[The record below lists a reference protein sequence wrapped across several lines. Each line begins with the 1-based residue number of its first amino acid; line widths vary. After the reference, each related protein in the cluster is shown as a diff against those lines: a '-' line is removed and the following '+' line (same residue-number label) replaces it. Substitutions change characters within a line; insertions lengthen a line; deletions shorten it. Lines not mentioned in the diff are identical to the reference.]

1 MTVSKRSENEMQ
13 YDASGNIFT
22 IIVILFIALAVLAGS
37 IRILREY
44 ERAVIFRSVVLLG
57 SKGPG

>member
-1 MTVSKRSENEMQ
+1 MQ

-44 ERAVIFRSVVLLG
+44 ERAVIFTLG
-57 SKGPG
+57 RFTAVSYSHLTLPTIVRV